1 MGFRELL
8 SIVLYTLLLRLIRK
22 NCVLSYSRQKVGI
35 LNQEI
40 ICCKEITWYLKII
53 FADGLKCLGVWS

>member
-8 SIVLYTLLLRLIRK
+8 STVLYTLLLRLIRK

-40 ICCKEITWYLKII
+40 ICCKEII
-53 FADGLKCLGVWS
+53 FADGLMCLGVWS